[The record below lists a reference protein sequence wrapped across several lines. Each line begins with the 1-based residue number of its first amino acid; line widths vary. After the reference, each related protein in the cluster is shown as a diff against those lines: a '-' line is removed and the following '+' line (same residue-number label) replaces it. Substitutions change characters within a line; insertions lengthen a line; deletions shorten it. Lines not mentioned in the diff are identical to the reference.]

1 MEDIEHREGERVPRA
16 ELIPEGWLNRI
27 CKWWAI
33 PSGVVLVFVMLAVT
47 VDVLLRRF
55 ANAPIAEVYDMA
67 ILGLLVSTFCAIAWV
82 MTIKG
87 HIEADILFRK
97 YPPRV
102 KRVISSIALTLSIF
116 PAVTIAWG
124 ALIWMESVIRVWQVT
139 LVLRWPL
146 APFIGVEIVG
156 AALLG
161 LVVLVQAVNSLRVR
175 RD

>member
-1 MEDIEHREGERVPRA
+1 MEERIDVKRS
-16 ELIPEGWLNRI
+16 ERGTLIPEGWLNTI

-33 PSGVVLVFVMLAVT
+33 PAGVVLVGVMLVT
-47 VDVLLRRF
+47 TTDVLMRRILNNPF
-55 ANAPIAEVYDMA
+55 SEAYDIA

-82 MTIKG
+82 MTIGG
-87 HIEADILFRK
+87 HIEADVLFRK